1 VIQVLRDG
9 QRHDAGVGLVD
20 GGARE
25 GLLVGGH
32 GGGGNG
38 VEDVD
43 VTSLEVVVGGIHR
56 VVEDEGHAPVLGL
69 LVADVVLVGDEG
81 DLDVV
86 LPRVVGGQL
95 VGAVADRLL
104 AAGLGVVEGRVGQRR
119 VGGVAEAADEVV
131 AGLLQLD
138 REGVVVD
145 DLDAGQLAD
154 AFLIGAFEG
163 VEEGGLLLVL
173 GGDEVP
179 GSSEVLGLD
188 GGAVGELAV
197 LVELDGPQGVVFVD
211 DTDATN
217 KRLSIS
223 MRAVRNVAAAAV
235 FLTAVFLVAF
245 PGSNRNGIADKQQIK
260 SGVLYNI
267 FDSDDTSNTYKQL
280 DALISN
286 SHPMGVKRQEDATT
300 VASHYWSIV
309 MASHI
314 TESNARAF
322 VAKLKKNGLTDAR
335 VYDGPESIK
344 VLYGYFSSPKE
355 ATERMKVINKTTE
368 FKEAWVIEIG
378 K

>member
-1 VIQVLRDG
+1 MPLPNNLFNFANVIKLDRHIEILLLENDCVIVPGLGGFVAHRIPARYDEQDGLFLPPYRTLGFNAQLRMNDS
-9 QRHDAGVGLVD
+9 
-20 GGARE
+20 
-25 GLLVGGH
+25 LLVQSYVDAYDLSYPEALQQIE
-32 GGGGNG
+32 NE
-38 VEDVD
+38 VE
-43 VTSLEVVVGGIHR
+43 EIYQ
-56 VVEDEGHAPVLGL
+56 ALG
-69 LVADVVLVGDEG
+69 E
-81 DLDVV
+81 
-86 LPRVVGGQL
+86 
-95 VGAVADRLL
+95 
-104 AAGLGVVEGRVGQRR
+104 
-119 VGGVAEAADEVV
+119 
-131 AGLLQLD
+131 
-138 REGVVVD
+138 EGVFELN
-145 DLDAGQLAD
+145 DLGSLSRNSDGNL
-154 AFLIGAFEG
+154 AFEPFESG
-163 VEEGGLLLVL
+163 ILTPLYYGL
-173 GGDEVP
+173 
-179 GSSEVLGLD
+179 SSYEFPKLISNNQSATSIAD
-188 GGAVGELAV
+188 IK
-197 LVELDGPQGVVFVD
+197 PQKQGVVFVD

-280 DALISN
+280 DALTSN
-286 SHPMGVKRQEDATT
+286 SHPMGIKRQQEATI

-322 VAKLKKNGLTDAR
+322 VAKLKENGLTDAR
-335 VYDGPESIK
+335 VYDSPESIK

>member
-1 VIQVLRDG
+1 MPLPNNLFNFANVIKLDRHIEILLLENDCVIVPGLGGFVAHRIPARYDERDG
-9 QRHDAGVGLVD
+9 LFLPPYRTLGFNAQLRMNDS
-20 GGARE
+20 
-25 GLLVGGH
+25 LLVQSYVDAYDLSYPEALQQIE
-32 GGGGNG
+32 NE
-38 VEDVD
+38 VE
-43 VTSLEVVVGGIHR
+43 EIYQ
-56 VVEDEGHAPVLGL
+56 ALG
-69 LVADVVLVGDEG
+69 E
-81 DLDVV
+81 
-86 LPRVVGGQL
+86 
-95 VGAVADRLL
+95 
-104 AAGLGVVEGRVGQRR
+104 
-119 VGGVAEAADEVV
+119 
-131 AGLLQLD
+131 
-138 REGVVVD
+138 EGVFELN
-145 DLDAGQLAD
+145 DLGSLSRNSDGNL
-154 AFLIGAFEG
+154 AFEPFESG
-163 VEEGGLLLVL
+163 ILTPLYYGL
-173 GGDEVP
+173 
-179 GSSEVLGLD
+179 SSYEFPKLISNNQSATSIAD
-188 GGAVGELAV
+188 IK
-197 LVELDGPQGVVFVD
+197 PQKQGVVFVD

-280 DALISN
+280 DALTSN
-286 SHPMGVKRQEDATT
+286 SHPMGIKCQQEATT

-314 TESNARAF
+314 TDSNARAF
-322 VAKLKKNGLTDAR
+322 VAKLKKSGLTDAR
-335 VYDGPESIK
+335 VYEGSESIK